1 MGSPDQDCTVTDS
14 PAGWVARHIREY
26 VETDGRTGARRWGTD
41 ILLLTTRGRKT
52 GLLRRTALI
61 YGMDGDRYLVVPSN
75 GGSAKH
81 PAWFLNLLADPKV
94 EVQVMGDMISAV
106 ARVATDEE
114 KPRLWDRMVSAFPT
128 YRTYQTKTKRV
139 IPVVIIERADD

>member
-1 MGSPDQDCTVTDS
+1 MGSPDQDRTATDS
-14 PAGWVARHIREY
+14 PVGWVAKHIREY
-26 VETDGRTGARRWGTD
+26 VETDGRKGARRWGTD
-41 ILLLTTRGRKT
+41 ILLLTTRGRKS
-52 GLLRRTALI
+52 GQQRRTALI

-94 EVQVMGDMISAV
+94 EVQVMGDKFSAV
-106 ARVATDEE
+106 ARVAIDEE
-114 KPRLWDRMVSAFPT
+114 KPRLWGRMVTIFPT
-128 YRTYQTKTKRV
+128 YRHYQAKTRRA